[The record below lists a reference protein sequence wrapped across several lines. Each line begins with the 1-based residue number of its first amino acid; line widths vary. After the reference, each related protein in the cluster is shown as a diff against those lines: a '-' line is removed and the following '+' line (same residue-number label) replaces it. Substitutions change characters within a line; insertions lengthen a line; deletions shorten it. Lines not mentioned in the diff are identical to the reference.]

1 MVVEAEV
8 NGRTT
13 SLLRVKGEV
22 SFAGAVGQP
31 RFESSLLGDPGAK
44 FSIEK
49 RVTRKKRETDACDL
63 SLVVRC
69 KSGQKSLTK
78 PTLLEMSGKPTWK
91 NVGTAPVGDPT
102 IA

>member
-1 MVVEAEV
+1 VVVEAEV

-44 FSIEK
+44 FSTA
-49 RVTRKKRETDACDL
+49 TRCGQQKKE
-63 SLVVRC
+63 
-69 KSGQKSLTK
+69 K
-78 PTLLEMSGKPTWK
+78 PTSGDLNLLEVEQWVKK
-91 NVGTAPVGDPT
+91 LDQADLVRDVR
-102 IA
+102 